1 MAIKTL
7 LQDRR
12 DRLAETVRRKTRNK
26 LKRKKKTK

>member
-12 DRLAETVRRKTRNK
+12 DRLAETVRRKARNK
-26 LKRKKKTK
+26 LKRKKKIK